1 MRWLAAHTWLIALVP
16 LVAIIWLSGYTGKPL
31 NLLKDTEVD
40 YIDKDTVLA
49 MRLLSEGQVRA
60 KTVRYEAEVESGGKV
75 LLYLQRDSL
84 AMPAMGDIL
93 LVQTIVKRGGQLGEF
108 DYGLYLRRQGI
119 VGSCWAYRRNW
130 QVIGHKDINDIRT
143 RPAVRLF

>member
-40 YIDKDTVLA
+40 YLGKDTVWAL
-49 MRLLSEGQVRA
+49 RLQSNGQERA
-60 KTVRYEAEVESGGKV
+60 KTVRYEAEVENGGRV

-84 AMPAMGDIL
+84 DMPAKGDIL
-93 LVQTIVKRGGQLGEF
+93 LVQTIVRRGGKLPPLET
-108 DYGLYLRRQGI
+108 LIL
-119 VGSCWAYRRNW
+119 
-130 QVIGHKDINDIRT
+130 K
-143 RPAVRLF
+143 

>member
-16 LVAIIWLSGYTGKPL
+16 LVTIIWLSGYIGKPL
-31 NLLKDTEVD
+31 NLLKNTEVA
-40 YIDKDTVLA
+40 YLDKDTVWA
-49 MRLLSEGQVRA
+49 MWLLSEGQVRA

-93 LVQTIVKRGGQLGEF
+93 LVQTMVKRGGQLGDLNALKLSELILDARF
-108 DYGLYLRRQGI
+108 PRM
-119 VGSCWAYRRNW
+119 
-130 QVIGHKDINDIRT
+130 RT
-143 RPAVRLF
+143 LSKYMQTSGTTA